1 MKILKITTGPLAVN
15 TYFLINEISNKAVMI
30 DGGHLHKQIKDFAD
44 KNGFTITAE
53 LLTHSHFDHS
63 LSAKL
68 FQKDGVKI
76 YASLLESEKLKNNQ
90 TLAKDFGLKA
100 EPLIVDEVLS
110 DGQEIVLEDIVIKV
124 INTPGHTDGSIIFVV
139 EDKIFSGD
147 TLFLES
153 YGRTDFPSGN
163 FGDMVTSINK
173 ILSMQG
179 EYVVYP
185 GHGEQT
191 TLSHERKFNPLS
203 RQ

>member
-15 TYFLINEISNKAVMI
+15 TYFLVNEKSNKAVMI
-30 DGGHLHKQIKDFAD
+30 DGGHLHKQINDFA
-44 KNGFTITAE
+44 KNNGFTITAE

-63 LSAKL
+63 MSAKL

-76 YASLLESEKLKNNQ
+76 YASALESEKLKNNQ

-100 EPLIVDEVLS
+100 DPLIVDEILS
-110 DGQEIVLEDIVIKV
+110 DGQEIVLEDISIKV
-124 INTPGHTDGSIIFVV
+124 VATPGHTDGSIIFIVQ
-139 EDKIFSGD
+139 DKIFSGD

-153 YGRTDFPSGN
+153 YGRTDFPSGSLS
-163 FGDMVTSINK
+163 DMITSINK
-173 ILSMQG
+173 ILSMQD

-185 GHGEQT
+185 GHGEET